1 MVGRF
6 KDEYRALIV
15 TRSVSEVGADSRLN
29 SSLTLRVTMAAVRR
43 FSQSYDQ
50 ALSIELLTRC
60 NSYLSLLFE
69 SGARSWLA
77 KCVYSVAAAIV
88 LVD

>member
-29 SSLTLRVTMAAVRR
+29 SSLTLRVTMAAARR

-60 NSYLSLLFE
+60 NSYLSLLLE
-69 SGARSWLA
+69 GGD
-77 KCVYSVAAAIV
+77 AILISKV
-88 LVD
+88 CL